1 MTGRIVQCIQIKNFI
16 RGGYMAKEKPFMTDV
31 TGLYPE
37 GYAFNL
43 SDFALFLSVMK
54 NKKAY
59 ECVLSI
65 ILDEP
70 DIKMEEVKVE
80 QVILNRYG
88 KRAIRLDAWGKT
100 VDDRRVN
107 MEMENHSGN
116 DSVAKRSRY
125 YQGLLDSPLLKSG
138 KKTKYK
144 ELPSTIIIFITQED
158 IFGRDRAKYTFTEQ
172 CEEIK
177 GLHLEDGTTQIFLNM
192 TSKNGSKELISLLQ
206 YMKNTKMDNP
216 EIKVKDERIVELDKI
231 VSEVK
236 ESEEWEAVQMNIL
249 EIGISQGESQKLVS
263 QVCKKLGKGCSVAE
277 IADMLEEETEVIQN
291 ICNVAEQYAPDYD
304 VEKISRALISYH

>member
-1 MTGRIVQCIQIKNFI
+1 MTKDNTEFLTELFP
-16 RGGYMAKEKPFMTDV
+16 A
-31 TGLYPE
+31 

-54 NKKAY
+54 NKTAY
-59 ECVLSI
+59 ECTLSI

-70 DIKMEEVKVE
+70 DVKMEEVKVE
-80 QVILNRYG
+80 QVILNHYG

-100 VDDRRVN
+100 TDDRQIN
-107 MEMENHSGN
+107 MEMQN
-116 DSVAKRSRY
+116 DSDTDFLPKRSRY

-138 KKTKYK
+138 KRTKYK
-144 ELPSTIIIFITQED
+144 ELPSSIIIFITQDD
-158 IFGRDRAKYTFTEQ
+158 IFGKDIAKYTFTEQ

-177 GLHLEDGTTQIFLNM
+177 GLHLEDGTTKIFLNM

-206 YMKNTKMDNP
+206 YMKDTRLDNP
-216 EIKVKDERIVELDKI
+216 NIETEDERLIKLNEI

-249 EIGISQGESQKLVS
+249 EVGIQRGLEQGEQKKIVS
-263 QVCKKLGKGCSVAE
+263 QVCKKMAKGYTVDE
-277 IADMLEEETEVIQN
+277 IADMLEEEPSVIQT
-291 ICNVAEQYAPDYD
+291 IYDIAKPYQPDYD
-304 VEKISRALISYH
+304 IEQIYRNLIADKNKYHIES

>member
-1 MTGRIVQCIQIKNFI
+1 
-16 RGGYMAKEKPFMTDV
+16 MAKEEPFATNV
-31 TGLYPE
+31 TEFYPE

-54 NKKAY
+54 NKHAY

-70 DIKMEEVKVE
+70 EIKMTEVKVE
-80 QVILNRYG
+80 QVILNKYG

-100 VDDRRVN
+100 TDDRQVN
-107 MEMENHSGN
+107 MEMENNSAN
-116 DSVAKRSRY
+116 DNVVKRSRY
-125 YQGLLDSPLLKSG
+125 YQGLLDSPILKSG

-158 IFGRDRAKYTFTEQ
+158 IFGKDRAKYTFTEQ
-172 CEEIK
+172 CEEIE
-177 GLHLEDGTTQIFLNM
+177 GLHLEDGTTKIFLNM
-192 TSKNGSKELISLLQ
+192 SSKNGSKELVSLLQ
-206 YMKNTKMDNP
+206 YMRNTKLDNP
-216 EIKVKDERIVELDKI
+216 EIQVKDERIVELDKI

-249 EIGISQGESQKLVS
+249 EVGINRGEMQKLVS
-263 QVCKKLGKGCSVAE
+263 QVCRKLAKGNSVEE
-277 IADMLEEETEVIQN
+277 IADMLEEEPEMIQT
-291 ICNVAEQYAPDYD
+291 ICDIAAQYAPDYNIN
-304 VEKISRALISYH
+304 KITNEFMK

>member
-1 MTGRIVQCIQIKNFI
+1 MTKDNTEFLTELFP
-16 RGGYMAKEKPFMTDV
+16 A
-31 TGLYPE
+31 

-54 NKKAY
+54 NKTAY
-59 ECVLSI
+59 ECTLSI

-70 DIKMEEVKVE
+70 DVKMEEVKVE
-80 QVILNRYG
+80 QVILNHYG

-100 VDDRRVN
+100 TDDRQIN
-107 MEMENHSGN
+107 MEMQN
-116 DSVAKRSRY
+116 DSDTDFLPKRSRY

-138 KKTKYK
+138 KRTKYK
-144 ELPSTIIIFITQED
+144 ELPSSIIIFITQDD
-158 IFGRDRAKYTFTEQ
+158 IFGKDIAKYTFTEQ

-177 GLHLEDGTTQIFLNM
+177 GLHLEDGTTKIFLNM

-206 YMKNTKMDNP
+206 YMKDTRLDNP
-216 EIKVKDERIVELDKI
+216 NIETEDERLIKLNEI

-249 EIGISQGESQKLVS
+249 EVGIQKGLEQGEQKKIVS
-263 QVCKKLGKGCSVAE
+263 LVCKKMAKGYTVEE
-277 IADMLEEETEVIQN
+277 IADMLEEKPSVIQT
-291 ICNVAEQYAPDYD
+291 IYDIAKPYQPDYD
-304 VEKISRALISYH
+304 IEQIYRNLIADKNKYHIES

>member
-1 MTGRIVQCIQIKNFI
+1 MTKDNTEFLTELFP
-16 RGGYMAKEKPFMTDV
+16 A
-31 TGLYPE
+31 

-54 NKKAY
+54 NKTAY
-59 ECVLSI
+59 ECTLSI

-70 DIKMEEVKVE
+70 DVKMEEVKVE
-80 QVILNRYG
+80 QVILNHYG

-100 VDDRRVN
+100 TDDRQIN
-107 MEMENHSGN
+107 MEMQN
-116 DSVAKRSRY
+116 DSDTDFLPKRSRY

-138 KKTKYK
+138 KRTKYK
-144 ELPSTIIIFITQED
+144 ELPSSIIIFITQDD
-158 IFGRDRAKYTFTEQ
+158 IFRKDIAKYTFTEQ

-177 GLHLEDGTTQIFLNM
+177 GLHLEDGTTKIFLNM

-206 YMKNTKMDNP
+206 YMKDTRLDNP
-216 EIKVKDERIVELDKI
+216 NIETEDERLIKLNEI

-249 EIGISQGESQKLVS
+249 EVGIQRGLEQGEQKKIVS
-263 QVCKKLGKGCSVAE
+263 QVCKKMAKGYTVE
-277 IADMLEEETEVIQN
+277 KIADMLEEEPSVIQT
-291 ICNVAEQYAPDYD
+291 IYDIAKPYQPDYD
-304 VEKISRALISYH
+304 IEQIYRNLIADKNKYHIES

>member
-1 MTGRIVQCIQIKNFI
+1 M
-16 RGGYMAKEKPFMTDV
+16 GGFFMTKEREQSIFDV
-31 TGLYPE
+31 TTWYPE

-59 ECVLSI
+59 ECTLSI

-70 DIKMEEVKVE
+70 DVKMEEVKVE
-80 QVILNRYG
+80 QVILNKYG

-100 VDDRRVN
+100 TDDRQIN

-116 DSVAKRSRY
+116 DSVVKRSRY
-125 YQGLLDSPLLKSG
+125 YQGLMDTPLLKSG
-138 KKTKYK
+138 KKTRYK

-158 IFGRDRAKYTFTEQ
+158 IFGRDLAKYTFTEQ
-172 CEEIK
+172 CEEIRD
-177 GLHLEDGTTQIFLNM
+177 LHLEDGTTKIFLNM
-192 TSKNGSKELISLLQ
+192 TSKNGSKELVSLLQ
-206 YMKNTKMDNP
+206 YMKNTNLDNP
-216 EIKVKDERIVELDKI
+216 EVSVRDERIVTLDKI

-249 EIGISQGESQKLVS
+249 EVGISRGIEQGIEQGDAIRLV
-263 QVCKKLGKGCSVAE
+263 KSVE
-277 IADMLEEETEVIQN
+277 NVIQN
-291 ICNVAEQYAPDYD
+291 LHVSIEEACKIIGTSEEEFEQAKADIA
-304 VEKISRALISYH
+304 KNIISKGTRNNEF

>member
-1 MTGRIVQCIQIKNFI
+1 
-16 RGGYMAKEKPFMTDV
+16 MAKEEEPFV
-31 TGLYPE
+31 TNVTEFYPE

-54 NKKAY
+54 NKHAY

-70 DIKMEEVKVE
+70 EIKMTEVKVE
-80 QVILNRYG
+80 QVILNKYG

-100 VDDRRVN
+100 TDDRQVN
-107 MEMENHSGN
+107 MEMENNSAN
-116 DSVAKRSRY
+116 DNVVKRSRY
-125 YQGLLDSPLLKSG
+125 YQGLLDSPILKSG

-158 IFGRDRAKYTFTEQ
+158 IFGKDRAKYTFTEQ
-172 CEEIK
+172 CEEIE
-177 GLHLEDGTTQIFLNM
+177 GLHLEDGTTKIFLNM
-192 TSKNGSKELISLLQ
+192 SSKNGSKELVSLLQ
-206 YMKNTKMDNP
+206 YMKNTKLDNP
-216 EIKVKDERIVELDKI
+216 EIQVKDERIVELDKI

-249 EIGISQGESQKLVS
+249 EVGINRGEMQKLVS
-263 QVCKKLGKGCSVAE
+263 QVCRKLEKGNSVEE
-277 IADMLEEETEVIQN
+277 IADMLEEETEVIQT
-291 ICNVAEQYAPDYD
+291 ICDIAVQYAPDYD
-304 VEKISRALISYH
+304 INKITNEFMK